1 MARLEEERR
10 LKATEREEDNRVKI
24 SISNQ
29 AALKNP
35 FCITDC
41 ERER

>member
-10 LKATEREEDNRVKI
+10 LKATEREEDRVKI